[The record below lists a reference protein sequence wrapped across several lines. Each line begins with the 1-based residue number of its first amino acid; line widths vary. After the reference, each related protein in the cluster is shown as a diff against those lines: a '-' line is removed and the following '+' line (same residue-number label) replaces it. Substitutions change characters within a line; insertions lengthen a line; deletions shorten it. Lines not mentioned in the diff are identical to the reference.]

1 MTTNESNYID
11 ETKITTD
18 SEDFAKALAAEEE
31 NSCKRKKEVIEKIRE
46 LGKNAKNWK
55 EANNKFNTLIEEF
68 NNIYYYDQESE
79 NTLKKELR
87 EAKNEFF
94 AARTA
99 FFAKANEEFKA
110 NAEKKKDIINRFK
123 TLVYNENIKACDMTS
138 KALSEEFH
146 AIGFAGKEL
155 NNDLYRQFREARDIA
170 QESRKAA
177 MENLKEDFI
186 NKAARKNEIITELKD
201 LVNNENWKAATEKF
215 NALCEE
221 FKGIGFSGKEGNEE
235 ISKGY
240 KEAKDLFFS
249 KRQEFF
255 DALKAENKVN
265 IEKRVALIEDLK
277 KLYENDSWKEASV
290 KVKAMSDEFFKIGF
304 CGKEENEKL
313 INEFKEAR
321 DVFYA
326 KRQEYFD
333 EINSKRAKKQKDFL
347 NGLLKNKDEFVK
359 KLKGYISQDE
369 ERLADF
375 TGRLFNVRPGSNSLD
390 TIEKY
395 QEIVEDIKSRIE
407 SNKAKVREV
416 QGEMQA
422 IRNELN
428 NL

>member
-55 EANNKFNTLIEEF
+55 EANNEFNTLIEEF

-110 NAEKKKDIINRFK
+110 NAEKKKDVINRFK
-123 TLVYNENIKACDMTS
+123 TLVYNEDIKACDMAS

-155 NNDLYRQFREARDIA
+155 NNDLYRQFREARDVA

-186 NKAARKNEIITELKD
+186 NKAARKNEIITELKG

-265 IEKRVALIEDLK
+265 IEKRTALIEDLK

-304 CGKEENEKL
+304 CGKEANEKL

-333 EINSKRAKKQKDFL
+333 EINSKRANKQKDFL

-359 KLKGYISQDE
+359 KLKNYISQDE

-395 QEIVEDIKSRIE
+395 QEIVEDIKGRIE

-428 NL
+428 SL